1 MNSTKSN
8 LANKNKNKRSIFKN
22 DLSQLFKLISEKRG
36 FFALILATLVAQ
48 LSITYYVSENVK
60 IEDEEEKNETKDVNK
75 FNPKLIGAYIGA
87 FVLILILAFI
97 TMPPWLK
104 FILFSL
110 FSGAFG
116 IILGYRKSGLDPN
129 IIKSALLGTA
139 SIFVVMFTFG
149 LALIASGI
157 KLGLTFG
164 LGLLFALLFLTILS
178 IVQFF
183 IAESSFLKKILVI
196 GSLMLFSLYIMF
208 DTNSILQ
215 RNYNG
220 DFITASLDY
229 YLDIINI
236 FSGLLSGFELNE

>member
-1 MNSTKSN
+1 MNSIKSN

-48 LSITYYVSENVK
+48 LFITYYVSENVK
-60 IEDEEEKNETKDVNK
+60 LEDEKNETKDANK

-129 IIKSALLGTA
+129 IIKSALVGTG
-139 SIFVVMFTFG
+139 SIFVLMFAFG
-149 LALIASGI
+149 VALIASGI
-157 KLGLTFG
+157 KLGLRFG
-164 LGLLFALLFLTILS
+164 LGLLFALLFLVLLS

-236 FSGLLSGFELNE
+236 FSGLLIGFELNE